1 MAMQDLT
8 LRENVLEELEYEP
21 GVDAALIG
29 VAVEKGTVTLTGHVM
44 SYPEKLFAL
53 DAVRRVKGVRAIAD
67 NIEVRQRSALKTPD
81 DQIAKRAADILAWD
95 SVVPKDAISI
105 VVRNGWITLTGKVSW
120 QYQKKA
126 AETHVRKL
134 TGVRG
139 VDNNIQI
146 AAPVNT
152 GDIKQSIENAL
163 KRHAEIEAKAI
174 RVSVKD
180 NTVVLEGQVGTLD
193 ERSAVENAAW
203 SAAGVQFIDDRLKVG
218 S

>member
-1 MAMQDLT
+1 MQDLT

-29 VAVEKGTVTLTGHVM
+29 VAVEKGAVTLTGHVM
-44 SYPEKLFAL
+44 SYPEKVFAL

-105 VVRNGWITLTGKVSW
+105 VVRNGWITLMGKVSW

-146 AAPVNT
+146 VSPVNT

-174 RVSVKD
+174 HVSVKD
-180 NTVVLEGQVGTLD
+180 NTVILEGQVGTLD

>member
-1 MAMQDLT
+1 MQDLT

-29 VAVEKGTVTLTGHVM
+29 VAVEKGAVTLTGHVM
-44 SYPEKLFAL
+44 NYPEKLFAL

-105 VVRNGWITLTGKVSW
+105 VVRNGWVTLAGKVNW

-126 AETHVRKL
+126 AETDVRKL

-146 AAPVNT
+146 VAPVNT

>member
-1 MAMQDLT
+1 MQDLT